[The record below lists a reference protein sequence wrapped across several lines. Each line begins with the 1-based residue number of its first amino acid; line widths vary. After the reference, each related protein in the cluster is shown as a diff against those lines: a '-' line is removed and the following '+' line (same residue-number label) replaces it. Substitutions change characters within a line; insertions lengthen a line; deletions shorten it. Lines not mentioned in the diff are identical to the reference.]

1 MLQMVI
7 RRKRDLKVPA
17 EASVDSLL
25 IDVGQVAAMLAVSTS
40 TVWRLR
46 DQGLLPIPIRIGAL
60 VRWRLGE
67 IEAFIRQQDQ
77 K

>member
-1 MLQMVI
+1 MLHMMA
-7 RRKRDLKVPA
+7 RKRDLKVPV
-17 EASVDSLL
+17 EASADSLL

-46 DQGLLPIPIRIGAL
+46 DQGQLPAPIRIGSL
-60 VRWRLGE
+60 VRWRLGD
-67 IEAFIRQQDQ
+67 IERFIRPQDQ